1 MEARARWSW
10 RPVRAAVRPGA
21 QITAALAVALTAAPA
36 WADHPGGLRT
46 EGWTPLTAALVF
58 GGLAL
63 LAGALVVIV
72 VAILT
77 RRDDASSE

>member
-1 MEARARWSW
+1 MRSLGARLA
-10 RPVRAAVRPGA
+10 
-21 QITAALAVALTAAPA
+21 AALAVALTAAPA
-36 WADHPGGLRT
+36 WADHPGALRS
-46 EGWTPLTAALVF
+46 EGWSPFSTALVF

-63 LAGALVVIV
+63 LAGAIVVIV